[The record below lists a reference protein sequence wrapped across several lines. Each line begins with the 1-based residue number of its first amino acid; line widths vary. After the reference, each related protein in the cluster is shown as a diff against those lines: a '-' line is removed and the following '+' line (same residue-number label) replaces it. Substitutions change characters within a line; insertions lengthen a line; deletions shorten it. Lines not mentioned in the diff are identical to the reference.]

1 VEGLIY
7 MRIFVLFILLAA
19 GGCSKYE
26 FENPADV
33 KATVIYDK
41 TGTAQ
46 QVASQLAA
54 EGRK

>member
-1 VEGLIY
+1 MIY